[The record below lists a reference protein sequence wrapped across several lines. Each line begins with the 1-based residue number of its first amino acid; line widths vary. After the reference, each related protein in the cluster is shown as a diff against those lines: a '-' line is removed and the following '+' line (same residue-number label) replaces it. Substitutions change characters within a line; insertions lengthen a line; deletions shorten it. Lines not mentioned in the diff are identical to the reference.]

1 MMIKILCVG
10 KIKESFFTEGIK
22 EYQKRIEGY
31 TKFSILEV
39 KEVNTQD
46 INKNILEE
54 GKNILNKITEDEYVI
69 TLEIKGKRIDSVE
82 LAKLIEE
89 KQTYGFSK
97 ITFVIGGSNGLS
109 DEVIRRSNYHLSFS
123 DFTFPHQLMRLILSE
138 QIYRALTII
147 NNKEYHK

>member
-1 MMIKILCVG
+1 MIKILCVG

-54 GKNILNKITEDEYVI
+54 GKNLLGKIAEDEYVI

-109 DEVIRRSNYHLSFS
+109 EEVIRRSNYHLSFS

>member
-1 MMIKILCVG
+1 MIKILCVG

>member
-1 MMIKILCVG
+1 MIKILCVG

-54 GKNILNKITEDEYVI
+54 GKNLLSKITEDEYVI

-89 KQTYGFSK
+89 KHTYGFSK

>member
-1 MMIKILCVG
+1 MIKILCVG

-54 GKNILNKITEDEYVI
+54 GKNLLGKIAEDEYVI
-69 TLEIKGKRIDSVE
+69 TLEIKGKRTDSVE

-109 DEVIRRSNYHLSFS
+109 EEVIRRSNYHLSFS
-123 DFTFPHQLMRLILSE
+123 DFTFPHQLMRLILAE

>member
-1 MMIKILCVG
+1 MIKILCVG

-22 EYQKRIEGY
+22 EYKKRIEGY

-54 GKNILNKITEDEYVI
+54 GKNLLSKITEDEYVI

-123 DFTFPHQLMRLILSE
+123 DFTFPHQLMRLVLSE

>member
-1 MMIKILCVG
+1 MIKILCVG

-22 EYQKRIEGY
+22 EYKKRIEGY

-54 GKNILNKITEDEYVI
+54 GKNLLSKITEDEYVI

>member
-1 MMIKILCVG
+1 MLLNIK
-10 KIKESFFTEGIK
+10 KE

-31 TKFSILEV
+31 SKFSIVEV
-39 KEVNTQD
+39 KEVNTSD
-46 INKNILEE
+46 IFKNIFEE
-54 GKNILNKITEDEYVI
+54 GKNLLSKISEDEFVI
-69 TLEIKGKRIDSVE
+69 TLEIQGKMIDSVD

-89 KQTYGFSK
+89 KFTYGYSK

-109 DEVIRRSNYHLSFS
+109 IDVIKRSNYHLSFS
-123 DFTFPHQLMRLILSE
+123 KFTFPHQLMRLILTE